1 MSSVIDFFVIYFAMF
16 AFDKDLKH
24 TLDYVKEPR
33 VVYSVPAL
41 LHCGDDVRLQLRDLG
56 SWLLSLQARVTLHLS
71 GHVKHRATCAG
82 S

>member
-1 MSSVIDFFVIYFAMF
+1 MF
-16 AFDKDLKH
+16 AFYKDMTH

-33 VVYSVPAL
+33 FVYSVPAL
-41 LHCGDDVRLQLRDLG
+41 LHGGDDVRLQLRDLG

-71 GHVKHRATCAG
+71 GHIRHRATCAG